1 MRLSKLTVITISG
14 LLSTVLYAT
23 QVQAECNSELPYEQL
38 VDCIVVEGSGAKY
51 NTKEEEAE
59 VIETI
64 SENESNQQEKVIASS
79 E

>member
-1 MRLSKLTVITISG
+1 MRLSKLTVITMSG

-51 NTKEEEAE
+51 NTKEEAE

-64 SENESNQQEKVIASS
+64 SENESNQPEKVIAWS

>member
-1 MRLSKLTVITISG
+1 MRSSRLTVIAMSG
-14 LLSTVLYAT
+14 LLSTFGYAT

-51 NTKEEEAE
+51 NITEEVE
-59 VIETI
+59 VIATI
-64 SENESNQQEKVIASS
+64 TEGKANQQENDLALS

>member
-1 MRLSKLTVITISG
+1 MRLSKLTVITMSG

-51 NTKEEEAE
+51 NIKEKTEE
-59 VIETI
+59 VKTI
-64 SENESNQQEKVIASS
+64 SENESKQQEKVIALS

>member
-1 MRLSKLTVITISG
+1 MRLSKLTVITMSG

-51 NTKEEEAE
+51 STKEEAE

-64 SENESNQQEKVIASS
+64 SENESNQPEKVIAWS

>member
-1 MRLSKLTVITISG
+1 MRLSKLTVITMSG

-51 NTKEEEAE
+51 NTKEEAE

-64 SENESNQQEKVIASS
+64 SKNESNQQEKVIASS

>member
-1 MRLSKLTVITISG
+1 MRLSKLTVITMSG

-51 NTKEEEAE
+51 NTKEEAE

-64 SENESNQQEKVIASS
+64 SENESSQQEKIIASS

>member
-1 MRLSKLTVITISG
+1 MRLSKLTVITMSG

-51 NTKEEEAE
+51 KAKEEAE

-64 SENESNQQEKVIASS
+64 SENESNQQEKVLASS

>member
-1 MRLSKLTVITISG
+1 MRLSKLTVITMSG

-51 NTKEEEAE
+51 NTKEEAE

-64 SENESNQQEKVIASS
+64 SETESTQQDKIIALS